1 MIESDSRKIIT
12 LSNLTLLIAFVLFLS
27 CVFVTLYI
35 TKAFGPFTALTTLT
49 LSTILQEAFALILP
63 VILFVKKQHFEFAGF
78 LRLKPAKLGITVRI
92 LFLAASGYL
101 FITCFIVLW
110 NLAFGTHFLFTKT
123 IQDYI
128 PNDFFGV
135 MGIILNVAF
144 ISAIAEEFLFR
155 GVLLRGLEPLGKF
168 WAIVLSAFAFAV
180 FHISFYKLGYAFVLG
195 IFIGYL
201 AAITD
206 NILYAIIYHCL
217 HNIFSSFIDISYL
230 ISNAVSSLDK
240 STILFVY
247 LIGLIIASLFMVTIF
262 ISIKEAI
269 KKQRENEYI
278 RKEELEEKLKSIN
291 ELKNTSNDLIDEER
305 KEQQTEKSQEIEE
318 PLETQTQSEMKSYEL
333 TELLYLRDIFDNKE
347 YLRLPKV
354 KFYLKD
360 MFFYIAYSVL
370 ATCIIIFGIMP

>member
-1 MIESDSRKIIT
+1 MDESDSRKIIT

-27 CVFVTLYI
+27 CVFATLYI
-35 TKAFGPFTALTTLT
+35 TKTLGPFTALTTLT
-49 LSTILQEAFALILP
+49 ISTILQEAIALFLP
-63 VILFVKKQHFEFAGF
+63 VIFFIKKLHFEFTGY
-78 LRLKPAKLGITVRI
+78 LRLKSVKFAITIRI
-92 LFLAASGYL
+92 FFLAASGYL

-110 NLAFGTHFLFTKT
+110 NLVFGTHFIFTKT
-123 IQDYI
+123 IEDYI

-135 MGIILNVAF
+135 MGIILNIAF
-144 ISAIAEEFLFR
+144 ISAIAEELLFR

-195 IFIGYL
+195 IFLGYL
-201 AAITD
+201 AVITD

-230 ISNAVSSLDK
+230 IENAVSSSDK
-240 STILFVY
+240 SKILFVY
-247 LIGLIIASLFMVTIF
+247 IIGLIIASLFMVTIF

-278 RKEELEEKLKSIN
+278 RKEELEAKLKNLN
-291 ELKNTSNDLIDEER
+291 ELKTASEAYDNEART
-305 KEQQTEKSQEIEE
+305 EQQAEILQEIEE
-318 PLETQTQSEMKSYEL
+318 PIETETQNEMKSYEL

-354 KFYLKD
+354 KFYLRD

-370 ATCIIIFGIMP
+370 ATCIIIFNTMS